1 MKIIG
6 LTGGIGSGKTT
17 VSKYF
22 EELGVPVYEAD
33 HEAKA
38 LMNRSKVLKRKL
50 TALFGDKAYTNGTLN
65 RPFLADKIFNDKEL
79 LSQMNAIVHPKVAAH
94 FKRWLKK
101 QNAPYIIKEV
111 AIIYENNLQD
121 QYDLIILV
129 VTDKEERIKR
139 VMQRD
144 GTSRDHII
152 SVMSNQLTD
161 EEKSKMA
168 DFVITNT
175 DLKDTKRQ
183 VVEIHLKLLNK

>member
-1 MKIIG
+1 
-6 LTGGIGSGKTT
+6 
-17 VSKYF
+17 
-22 EELGVPVYEAD
+22 
-33 HEAKA
+33 
-38 LMNRSKVLKRKL
+38 LKRKL

-65 RPFLADKIFNDKEL
+65 RPFLADKIFNDKKL

-111 AIIYENNLQD
+111 AIIFENNLQN

-144 GTSRDHII
+144 STSRDHII
-152 SVMSNQLTD
+152 SVMNNQLSD

-168 DFVITNT
+168 DFVITNR
-175 DLKDTKRQ
+175 DLEDTKRQ
-183 VVEIHLKLLNK
+183 VVEIHHKLLNK

>member
-33 HEAKA
+33 HEAKG
-38 LMNRSKVLKRKL
+38 LMNRSKILKRKL

-111 AIIYENNLQD
+111 AIIFENNLQN

-144 GTSRDHII
+144 STSRDHII
-152 SVMSNQLTD
+152 SVMNNQLSD

-168 DFVITNT
+168 DFVITNR
-175 DLKDTKRQ
+175 DLEDTKRQ
-183 VVEIHLKLLNK
+183 VVEIHHKLLNK